1 MINLRF
7 ASWKVLFQV
16 LEKNQFSHL
25 ELQKLF
31 KEEKELEAR
40 DRAFIE
46 RVVRGTLEHL
56 YEINS
61 WINHFSRVPVSKLK
75 PAIRVNLQQ
84 SVYQILFMDSVP
96 DRAVCN
102 EAVKLA
108 EKTGFRTLKG
118 YVNGVL
124 RTIGREHT
132 NGFHPWK
139 DISQGEKLLGLK
151 YSMPEWIIKRFVTMF
166 GYEKA
171 ETIFQCFE
179 KPVRLAVYRNK
190 NRITSEE
197 LKNNLTMAGAD
208 PEPLP
213 YGLDGFYLNHGADLE
228 RLRDF
233 QDGNFMIQDISS
245 MIQGLITSAGQNQC
259 VFDVCAAPGG
269 KSIHAAIDM
278 QGRGMV
284 YSFDVSE
291 YKTSMIRE
299 NAERMQIRNI
309 RISVQD
315 ATVFN
320 PELENKADILIADL
334 PCSGLGIIGRKPEIR
349 YNIREK
355 DIQEL
360 AFLQKKILDTVWK
373 YVKPGGRLVYSTCTL
388 SMEED
393 EENFRYLTEKLPF
406 DAESLEPY
414 CTDDLICPT
423 KSLGYMKLIPGDFS
437 GDGFFIGSAI
447 RRK

>member
-31 KEEKELEAR
+31 KEEKELETR

-61 WINHFSRVPVSKLK
+61 WIDHFSRVPVSKLK

-124 RTIGREHT
+124 RTIGREHG
-132 NGFHPWK
+132 NGFQPLK
-139 DISQGEKLLGLK
+139 EISEGEKMLEMK
-151 YSMPEWIIKRFVTMF
+151 YSMPEWITKRFVSMF
-166 GYEKA
+166 GYENT
-171 ETIFQCFE
+171 EHIFQSFGN
-179 KPVRLAVYRNK
+179 PVRLSVYRNK
-190 NRITSEE
+190 NKITSEE
-197 LKNNLTMAGAD
+197 LKKNLIMANAD

-213 YGLDGFYLNHGADLE
+213 YGLDGFYLNQGGALE
-228 RLRDF
+228 KLADF
-233 QDGNFMIQDISS
+233 QKGNVLIQDISS
-245 MIQGLITSAGQNQC
+245 MIQGRITSAGQNQC
-259 VFDVCAAPGG
+259 IFDVCAAPGG

-278 QGRGMV
+278 QGTGMV

-291 YKTSMIRE
+291 YKTALIRE
-299 NAERMQIRNI
+299 NAERMQIKNI
-309 RISVQD
+309 QISVQD
-315 ATVFN
+315 ATVFH
-320 PELENKADILIADL
+320 PELENMADILIADL
-334 PCSGLGIIGRKPEIR
+334 PCSGLGIMGRKPEIR
-349 YNIREK
+349 YNIREN
-355 DIQEL
+355 DIREL
-360 AFLQKKILDTVWK
+360 SLLQKRILDTVWK

-388 SMEED
+388 SIEED
-393 EENFRYLTEKLPF
+393 EDNFRYLTEQLPF
-406 DAESLEPY
+406 DAEPLETY
-414 CTDDLICPT
+414 CPDELICPT
-423 KSLGYMKLIPGDFS
+423 KSLGYMKLIPGEFS